1 MLIFKIIKYKT
12 LIDFFRLFYQIFVN
26 LRTCR
31 NRFSFVILTCLGDE
45 GLKCIKIQE
54 LICLKVHHL
63 KWPNII
69 LIIYLRLIFLTKIIN
84 MTDNLIVPLLYFS
97 IILFLLGPQR
107 ASSQLIHKFF
117 LSLFLSFLNLLLI
130 LIKTFDII
138 LVEMKIGNSHRKFTF
153 SHPFHLFSF
162 PQKAL
167 KPKILFG
174 VKGEMKDRDYLVA
187 KRPSKGIR
195 AKYFF

>member
-1 MLIFKIIKYKT
+1 
-12 LIDFFRLFYQIFVN
+12 
-26 LRTCR
+26 
-31 NRFSFVILTCLGDE
+31 
-45 GLKCIKIQE
+45 
-54 LICLKVHHL
+54 
-63 KWPNII
+63 
-69 LIIYLRLIFLTKIIN
+69 

-138 LVEMKIGNSHRKFTF
+138 LIEMKIGDSHRKFTF

-195 AKYFF
+195 AKYFFKKAFGRKTFYTYNGLVRNIQMINHAFYNIVKTKLQDT